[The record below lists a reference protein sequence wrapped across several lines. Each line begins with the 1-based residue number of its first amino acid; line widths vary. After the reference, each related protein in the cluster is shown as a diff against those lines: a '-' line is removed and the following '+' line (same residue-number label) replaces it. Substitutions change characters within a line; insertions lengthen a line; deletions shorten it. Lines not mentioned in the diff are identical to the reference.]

1 MNRRPSTT
9 IVLALALAFSLSAC
23 SREEGAEKQSPI
35 AVVMLPTPK
44 TTVRAADRMGT
55 AAPMS
60 AHTATPLPLSSTK
73 PQAAQKVPA
82 TLPTESLPAPET
94 APVAEAPTASASPA
108 AVARAGMVGKG
119 TDLWDGPSPDANVLG
134 TFEGKTDVD
143 VLETRGQWSRVR
155 APVIGGTS
163 VEGWVRSAVKAP
175 AEKPATVAM
184 AAPAKGQAVAPGPA
198 AGGAKPAPPAA
209 AAKAGSGGKGP
220 DSIVLVALAGMEAK
234 KPGTPFTHKKHYE
247 DYSVKCEACHH
258 AVTAKGGAVPASKTC
273 ANAGCHQAD
282 QCNGQVV
289 GAKNK
294 ACPFFVDAY
303 HFNCIECQ
311 REQSGPTKCGE
322 CHTG

>member
-1 MNRRPSTT
+1 MNRHPSTT
-9 IVLALALAFSLSAC
+9 IVLAFAFAAAFALAFSLSAC
-23 SREEGAEKQSPI
+23 SREEGGEKEPPI

-82 TLPTESLPAPET
+82 TLPTESLPAPAT
-94 APVAEAPTASASPA
+94 APVAEAPSASPSPA
-108 AVARAGMVGKG
+108 AVARAGVIVRG
-119 TDLWDGPSPDANVLG
+119 TDLWEGPSADANVLG

-143 VLETRGQWSRVR
+143 VLETRGQWTRVR

-163 VEGWVRSAVKAP
+163 VEGWVMSAAVNAP

-184 AAPAKGQAVAPGPA
+184 AAPPKGQAVAPGPA
-198 AGGAKPAPPAA
+198 AGGAKVAAPAA
-209 AAKAGSGGKGP
+209 AAKASSGGKGP

-258 AVTAKGGAVPASKTC
+258 AVKAKGGAVPASKTC
-273 ANAGCHQAD
+273 ASAGCHQAD

-294 ACPFFVDAY
+294 ACPFFVDA
-303 HFNCIECQ
+303 
-311 REQSGPTKCGE
+311 
-322 CHTG
+322 